1 MTTPDQSRS
10 EVNTLSS
17 FKKASSKRSSV
28 VVLDESTETIA
39 ALETDMSEVHIEI
52 ANDDDNEKQCLSK
65 RTVPFEKVPVWMQDN
80 AFITDAYRP
89 PLFSYKAC
97 VKSLFYQHNES
108 GKEHFLN
115 INSHIPCYAPLLI
128 YSSIVN
134 IWSHLLGVILFLVIG
149 ILSWFVFLAPLRP
162 VLGAG
167 DIAVFYVF
175 ILGAMVCLA
184 MSTSFHC
191 FLSHSE
197 KVSKKGVNHPFW
209 EVGWTQKRR

>member
-28 VVLDESTETIA
+28 ALDESTETIA
-39 ALETDMSEVHIEI
+39 ALENDMSEVQIEI
-52 ANDDDNEKQCLSK
+52 ADDDDEKQSLSK

-89 PLFSYKAC
+89 PLFSYTAC

-108 GKEHFLN
+108 
-115 INSHIPCYAPLLI
+115 
-128 YSSIVN
+128 
-134 IWSHLLGVILFLVIG
+134 
-149 ILSWFVFLAPLRP
+149 APLRP

-184 MSTSFHC
+184 MSSSFHC

-197 KVSKKGVNHPFW
+197 KVSKKGATLLFGKSVGPKKEGGR
-209 EVGWTQKRR
+209 EVGWCGDFWGHVAYVVWQKR